1 MKHYNKFLLIF
12 LILLVSFIIG
22 IKEVY
27 ADTAE
32 HQNNYSV
39 EFLADDDTVCESL
52 LGPTFKRDLEQ
63 VFKIM
68 LIAGPLIVLVLTT
81 TEFISAIVNKDDDAI
96 KKCVSKLT
104 TRLILIVILF
114 FLPILLNLL
123 LSFLDDKYTTCI
135 DAS

>member
-32 HQNNYSV
+32 YQNNYSV